1 MSKTIKCIADMLK
14 LLEQHNTGY
23 YVYRG
28 QPRTDFTLLP
38 KLGRNI
44 QEGLEWAD
52 VEKTLISDFK
62 QKSIPYIR
70 ASPNGDMQWLALA
83 QHHGLAT
90 RLLDWSQNPLVALYF
105 AVNNSYEDADSVF
118 YALNTEEFEFINDN
132 ESPFSHGKVML
143 HEPSH
148 LSPRI
153 TAQRGVFSVHAN
165 PIVEFKSKALKKWI
179 IPKKCAVNIF
189 VDLDTLGISTDI
201 LFPGLDGI
209 ARKANEDFAL
219 E

>member
-14 LLEQHNTGY
+14 LLEQHNSGH

-28 QPRTDFTLLP
+28 QPRSDFTLHP
-38 KLGRNI
+38 KLGRHI
-44 QEGLEWAD
+44 QKGWEWAD
-52 VEKTLISDFK
+52 VEKTLINEFK
-62 QKSIPYIR
+62 QKSIPYL
-70 ASPNGDMQWLALA
+70 SSPPNGDIQWLALA

-90 RLLDWSQNPLVALYF
+90 RLLDWSKNPLVALYF
-105 AVNNSYEDADSVF
+105 AVTNSYEDSDSVF
-118 YALNTEEFEFINDN
+118 YALNTKEFDYIDDY
-132 ESPFSHGKVML
+132 ESPFSHGKVVL

-148 LSPRI
+148 ISPRI

-165 PIVEFKSKALKKWI
+165 PTVEFKSKYLKKWI
-179 IPKKCAVNIF
+179 IPKEDAANIF
-189 VDLDTLGISTDI
+189 FDLDTLGISTDI

-209 ARKANEDFAL
+209 ARKANEDCSL